1 MFRKKKR
8 VVDTERER
16 LLLTMGGTE
25 QSGGQNGAERGAGT
39 VNQTGRLVDLME
51 L

>member
-16 LLLTMGGTE
+16 LLVTMGGTE
-25 QSGGQNGAERGAGT
+25 QSGGQNGAEQGART
-39 VNQTGRLVDLME
+39 NRTGQPVHLME